1 MADTVSEGQRWQHVK
16 RGTEYEVIG
25 LAGLQIAT
33 GDLVDGSTLVVYRG
47 DDGKLW
53 AREEGE
59 FTDGRFTLA
68 STQPAPAFPREEVD
82 EAALV
87 KKALSIATYGQP
99 AQIAVQVATNAVRV
113 TVAALLQGKQP

>member
-1 MADTVSEGQRWQHVK
+1 MADTVSVTQADRNDAADYGKAMQTLSGRERDSIL
-16 RGTEYEVIG
+16 RGKWDSSAPV
-25 LAGLQIAT
+25 Q
-33 GDLVDGSTLVVYRG
+33 
-47 DDGKLW
+47 W
-53 AREEGE
+53 FAR
-59 FTDGRFTLA
+59 RRLA

-82 EAALV
+82 EAVLV